1 MRRFFNK
8 LIYWFNLLA
17 AFLLLISFILPYLPP
32 KSFPTLSLLSLIVP
46 LIIILNIIFAF
57 YWAIQLR
64 ARFFLSF
71 TLLFFSYFYFNVFY
85 EVSEE
90 GDATQYKNTLSVL
103 SYNVRI
109 FNGYEKN
116 PDLKIKG
123 IKIMTEILKEQD
135 PDVLCIQ
142 EYYRFN
148 KIDFS
153 AYPYKYIHYRNPR
166 SEVGYAY
173 FSKYPLV
180 NTGGFDFKD
189 SGNNALYADVV
200 KGEDTI
206 RVYNVHLQ
214 SMGIMP
220 RVRYL
225 KETDNEKLKNRISSA
240 FEKQQTQIQAI
251 LEHQSKTNHPILV
264 CGDFNNTPFSYTYRM
279 LKNDMQDS
287 FRDRGNGLG
296 TTFEFDRFPMRI
308 DYILASK
315 GLDFLT
321 FETIDKTFS
330 DHRAI
335 MATVGW

>member
-1 MRRFFNK
+1 M
-8 LIYWFNLLA
+8 
-17 AFLLLISFILPYLPP
+17 S
-32 KSFPTLSLLSLIVP
+32 S
-46 LIIILNIIFAF
+46 
-57 YWAIQLR
+57 
-64 ARFFLSF
+64 
-71 TLLFFSYFYFNVFY
+71 
-85 EVSEE
+85 E
-90 GDATQYKNTLSVL
+90 GDASQYKNTLSVL

-123 IKIMTEILKEQD
+123 IEIMSEILQEQD
-135 PDVLCIQ
+135 PDLLCIQ

-189 SGNNALYADVV
+189 SGNNTLYADVV
-200 KGEDTI
+200 KGNDTI
-206 RVYNVHLQ
+206 RVYNVHLE

-225 KETDNEKLKNRISSA
+225 KETDNEKLRKRISSA
-240 FEKQQTQIQAI
+240 FEKQQTQIQTI
-251 LEHQSKTNHPILV
+251 LKHQRNTNHPILV
-264 CGDFNNTPFSYTYRM
+264 CGDFNNTPYSYSYRM

-315 GLDFLT
+315 ELDFLS
-321 FETIDKTFS
+321 FKTIDKTFS

>member
-8 LIYWFNLLA
+8 LIYWLNLLA

-32 KSFPTLSLLSLIVP
+32 KSFPTLSMLSLIVP
-46 LIIILNIIFAF
+46 LIIILNIIFAL

-71 TLLFFSYFYFNVFY
+71 IVLFISYFYFNVFY
-85 EVSEE
+85 EMSAE
-90 GDATQYKNTLSVL
+90 GDASQYKNTLSVL

-116 PDLKIKG
+116 PDLKTKG
-123 IKIMTEILKEQD
+123 IEIMTEILKEKD
-135 PDVLCIQ
+135 PDIVCIQ

-153 AYPYKYIHYRNPR
+153 AFPYKYIHYRHPR

-189 SGNNALYADVV
+189 SGNNTLYADVV

-220 RVRYL
+220 RVSYL
-225 KETDNEKLKNRISSA
+225 KDTDKEKLRERISSA
-240 FEKQQTQIQAI
+240 FENQQIQIKAI
-251 LEHQSKTNHPILV
+251 LKHQNSTNHPILV
-264 CGDFNNTPFSYTYRM
+264 CGDFNNTPYSYSYRM

-296 TTFEFDRFPMRI
+296 TTFEFDSFPMRI
-308 DYILASK
+308 DYILGSK
-315 GLDFLT
+315 DLDFLT

>member
-1 MRRFFNK
+1 MGRFFNK
-8 LIYWFNLLA
+8 LIYWGNLLV
-17 AFLLLISFILPYLPP
+17 AFLLLVSFILPYLPP
-32 KSFPTLSLLSLIVP
+32 KSFPTLSLLSLFVP
-46 LIIILNIIFAF
+46 LLIIVNILFAL

-64 ARFFLSF
+64 GRFFLSF
-71 TLLFFSYFYFNVFY
+71 SVLFISFFYFNVFY
-85 EVSEE
+85 EVSSEI
-90 GDATQYKNTLSVL
+90 DASQYKNTLSVL

-116 PDLKIKG
+116 PEDKINAVELFS
-123 IKIMTEILKEQD
+123 EILQEQD

-148 KIDFS
+148 EVNFS
-153 AYPYKYIHYRNPR
+153 AYPYKYIHYRKPR
-166 SEVGYAY
+166 AEVGYAY
-173 FSKYPLV
+173 FSKYPLI
-180 NTGGFDFKD
+180 NTGGFDFEE
-189 SGNNALYADVV
+189 SSNNTLYADVV

-214 SMGIMP
+214 STRITP
-220 RVRYL
+220 RLQFL
-225 KETDNEKLKNRISSA
+225 KETNNEKLKNRISTA
-240 FEKQQTQIQAI
+240 FEKQQSQIEII
-251 LEHQSKTNHPILV
+251 LKHQRETDLPTII
-264 CGDFNNTPFSYTYRM
+264 CGDFNNTPYSYTYRM

-315 GLDFLT
+315 GLDIIT
-321 FETIDKTFS
+321 FETINKTFS

-335 MATVGW
+335 TATIGW